1 MFITIRGGDMI
12 ESWMPITANVI
23 LILLGL
29 VFAIG
34 GANAPSRFI
43 GVIAVV
49 VAALSLAA
57 NTGVLK

>member
-1 MFITIRGGDMI
+1 MV

-34 GANAPSRFI
+34 GANAGSRFI
-43 GVIAVV
+43 GVVSIV
-49 VAALSLAA
+49 VAVLSLLA
-57 NTGVLK
+57 NIGVIK

>member
-1 MFITIRGGDMI
+1 MIHGGNMI

-34 GANAPSRFI
+34 GANAGSRFI
-43 GVIAVV
+43 GVVSIV
-49 VAALSLAA
+49 VAVLSLLA
-57 NTGVLK
+57 NIGVIK